1 MKSSDYIVQF
11 FAERGVDTF
20 FGYIGGMVTHL
31 VDSIS
36 KNPHVRFIQTY
47 HEQTAAFAAEG
58 YARVKGIPGVAIAT
72 SGPGAT
78 NMLTSVGNAFFDSIP
93 VIYITGQVNTGD
105 YKYNK
110 PVRQQGFQET
120 DIVSIAKPITKYAVL
135 IDSPNQIRYE
145 LEKAW
150 DIAVSGRPG
159 PVLIDLP
166 MNMQRAEIVHEQLRS
181 YALPS
186 SKKENDVNHLIQT
199 HLNSFLH
206 SQKPLILIGGGCHS
220 LSKKH
225 KETLYQL
232 SKSYPTVCSLQ
243 GKGTI
248 PEDSPFFAG
257 LLGSY
262 GNRAANMT
270 VAKADAILVL
280 GSRLDSRQ
288 TGNIKEAFYIGKTI
302 YHFDVDPSELEF
314 SKIKNRIP
322 VCCKTE
328 QVIEILEK
336 EVLPSATPIWLN
348 EVATLLQKYGLDKE
362 IERFIDNPLPYQVL
376 AKIGALSSETT
387 CFVADIGQNQMWS
400 AQTLRICGEQDYFTS
415 GGMAPMGYAL
425 PAAIGMAFADSH
437 KKICVIIGDGGLQMS
452 MQALLLAAQ
461 YKLPISIF
469 VMNNQALGMIT
480 QFQNLYF
487 DSNYAATTP
496 EGGYL
501 NPNWET
507 IAAGT
512 GLNYQRISSPNEIT
526 KKTICPGLIEI
537 VLSGRTTVS
546 PKLEYNSPL
555 YDMTPH
561 LPKDELDNLFSQPPK

>member
-105 YKYNK
+105 YKYDK
-110 PVRQQGFQET
+110 PIRQQGFQET
-120 DIVSIAKPITKYAVL
+120 DIVSIARPITKYAVM
-135 IDSPNQIRYE
+135 IDSPDQIRYE

-166 MNMQRAEIVHEQLRS
+166 MNMQRAEISQEQLRS
-181 YALPS
+181 YSPPS
-186 SKKENDVNHLIQT
+186 CEEQEDVNSLIQT
-199 HLNSFLH
+199 HLNSFF
-206 SQKPLILIGGGCHS
+206 QAKKPVILIGGGCHS
-220 LSKKH
+220 LSRRN
-225 KETLYQL
+225 KENLYRL
-232 SKSYPTVCSLQ
+232 SKSLPTVCSLQ

-248 PEDSPFFAG
+248 PEDSPLFAG

-262 GNRAANMT
+262 GNRAANIT
-270 VAKADAILVL
+270 VAMADAILVL

-288 TGNIKEAFYIGKTI
+288 TGNIKEAFYTGKTI
-302 YHFDVDPSELEF
+302 YHFDVDPSELEY
-314 SKIKNRIP
+314 STIKNRIP

-336 EVLPSATPIWLN
+336 EKMPPANRTWLN
-348 EVATLLQKYGLDKE
+348 EVAALLQKYGIDKE
-362 IERFIDNPLPYQVL
+362 IERFIDNPLPYQML

-387 CFVADIGQNQMWS
+387 RFVADIGQNQMWS
-400 AQTLRICGEQDYFTS
+400 AQTLRIHEEQDFFTS

-425 PAAIGMAFADSH
+425 PTAIGMAFADPG
-437 KKICVIIGDGGLQMS
+437 KKICVITGDGGLQMS

-469 VMNNQALGMIT
+469 VMNNLALGMIT
-480 QFQNLYF
+480 QFQGLYF

-512 GLNYQRISSPNEIT
+512 GLNYQRITSPDEISE
-526 KKTICPGLIEI
+526 KTICPGLIEI
-537 VLSGRTTVS
+537 VLPGRTTVS
-546 PKLEYNSPL
+546 PKLEYNCPL

-561 LPKDELDNLFSQPPK
+561 LSKDELDGLFSQCSK